1 MRDLISIYTFN
12 YKRMLKTWM
21 IWIFTGIIF
30 AVIAVGLHI
39 YTSTN
44 EQFNIYFNNDASIE
58 ITSSSLEEILSKI
71 SSNNYKVTDGY
82 ENISD
87 FDESCMGITLSNEE
101 GKISIRYDYKTSE
114 DIKVDVEECVTALIK
129 DTNTM
134 IILSENNIE
143 ADLNN
148 VIVNRNISNDNE
160 ASIVSYI
167 ILFII
172 YCFTLLCGATIT
184 NSVATERISKVSDLI
199 VYRVSQVKLIYGK
212 ILALFTI
219 VLQLIVAVALEIV
232 ILSKTKFIDLDV
244 IFDIFKNFELT
255 SRELWIVAII
265 SLLGIIIYT
274 LLYAI
279 VGIFVND
286 QQEMQFAQLPVTVI
300 LVVAFV
306 IAYMTI
312 PNPGS
317 VLSKICIYIPFTAPF
332 LMGNAILNNTV
343 SMFTIVISGI
353 SIIGFIF
360 LCNYLIIRIFIPKK
374 MIK

>member
-1 MRDLISIYTFN
+1 
-12 YKRMLKTWM
+12 
-21 IWIFTGIIF
+21 
-30 AVIAVGLHI
+30 
-39 YTSTN
+39 
-44 EQFNIYFNNDASIE
+44 
-58 ITSSSLEEILSKI
+58 
-71 SSNNYKVTDGY
+71 
-82 ENISD
+82 
-87 FDESCMGITLSNEE
+87 
-101 GKISIRYDYKTSE
+101 
-114 DIKVDVEECVTALIK
+114 
-129 DTNTM
+129 
-134 IILSENNIE
+134 
-143 ADLNN
+143 
-148 VIVNRNISNDNE
+148 
-160 ASIVSYI
+160 
-167 ILFII
+167 
-172 YCFTLLCGATIT
+172 
-184 NSVATERISKVSDLI
+184 
-199 VYRVSQVKLIYGK
+199 
-212 ILALFTI
+212 
-219 VLQLIVAVALEIV
+219 
-232 ILSKTKFIDLDV
+232 
-244 IFDIFKNFELT
+244 
-255 SRELWIVAII
+255 II